1 MINYR
6 EIIIYEEIRVQNSYL
21 ETGRIKYLNYYEEI
35 LNLEVRLGM
44 IDSDER
50 NRRLSI
56 LLDI

>member
-6 EIIIYEEIRVQNSYL
+6 EIRVQNSYL